1 MRFYLRKRGKEEKE
15 AGVGKREGGEREQNP
30 EDNY

>member
-15 AGVGKREGGEREQNP
+15 VGVGKREGEEREQNP